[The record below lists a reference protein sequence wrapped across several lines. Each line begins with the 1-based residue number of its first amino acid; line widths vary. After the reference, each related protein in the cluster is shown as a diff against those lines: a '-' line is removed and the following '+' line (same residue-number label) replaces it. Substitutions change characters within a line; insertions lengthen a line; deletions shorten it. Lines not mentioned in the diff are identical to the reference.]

1 MNSIQVE
8 GRDAVV
14 TVTLD
19 RPPLN
24 VLDITMMQEF
34 SEHLATLKSSE
45 AKVIVLRAQGKAFCA
60 GVDVADHT
68 EEKVKT
74 MLKEF
79 HGLLRALWT
88 LPQPVIAS
96 VGGAA
101 LGGGMELALSCDLI
115 IASESA
121 KFAQPE
127 VKVGVFPPIAA
138 LLLPRL
144 TSRQAALECVLR
156 GESWSAGRA
165 HELGLVN
172 AVVPAEQLDST
183 VRRWAKGLAS
193 LSASVVQ
200 LAKRAALIGWDQ
212 ASLDAHLAQ
221 IERLYLDELL
231 KLEDAREGLNAFMEK
246 RVPRWRD
253 R

>member
-8 GRDAVV
+8 GKDAVV

-24 VLDITMMQEF
+24 VLDIAMMRELR
-34 SEHLATLKSSE
+34 ECLGALDD
-45 AKVIVLRAQGKAFCA
+45 AKVIVLAARGKAFCA

-68 EEKVKT
+68 ENKVET
-74 MLKEF
+74 MIKEF

-88 LPQPVIAS
+88 LPQPVITS

-144 TSRQAALECVLR
+144 IGRQAALECVLR
-156 GESWSAGRA
+156 GESWSAARA
-165 HELGLVN
+165 QELGLVN
-172 AVVPAEQLDST
+172 AVVPDGQLDST
-183 VRRWAKGLAS
+183 VRRWAEGLAS
-193 LSASVVQ
+193 LSVPVVQ
-200 LAKRAALIGWDQ
+200 LAKKATLIGWNQ
-212 ASLDAHLAQ
+212 EELDGRLAQ
-221 IERLYLDELL
+221 IERLYLDELMG
-231 KLEDAREGLNAFMEK
+231 LEDAREGLNAFMEK
-246 RVPRWRD
+246 RAPRWKD
-253 R
+253 H